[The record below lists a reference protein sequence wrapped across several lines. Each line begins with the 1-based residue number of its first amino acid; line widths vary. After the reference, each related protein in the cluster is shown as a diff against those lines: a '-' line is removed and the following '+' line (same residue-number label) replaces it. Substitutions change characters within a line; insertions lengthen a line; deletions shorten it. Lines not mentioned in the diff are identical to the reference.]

1 MCSYIRSQ
9 FRYCRKWWEPGSLAV
24 IMPWA
29 FISLEGRATPLRR
42 SQRASDRLSSWGNAE
57 RSNGAERGETCGC
70 SAEVAPIPAS
80 LLNCTVTNTATLT
93 ELQWSFD
100 VQRPSRYGHHGLEM
114 VRRTLYGIGCNAS
127 AWKDEAFDICS

>member
-9 FRYCRKWWEPGSLAV
+9 IRYCLKWWKSGSLAV

-29 FISLEGRATPLRR
+29 FISSEGRATPLRR
-42 SQRASDRLSSWGNAE
+42 SQKASDRLSSWGSAE

-93 ELQWSFD
+93 EPQWSFN
-100 VQRPSRYGHHGLEM
+100 VQPPSVMGTMGWKWFDEVSMALVAM
-114 VRRTLYGIGCNAS
+114 P
-127 AWKDEAFDICS
+127 WKDEVFDICS